1 MLDVSRSVLALCGG
15 ACLGAFLSACTLKAT
30 FNETTDTTSN
40 ITGTTSGRAW
50 WNEDGLLKPEHKIAA
65 FTAYNA
71 ENLEADLAHG
81 QGEYLTSLE
90 TLLDAPNPGRFSTH
104 AQASFSQWR
113 ASGATSPDALV
124 SRFRDTT
131 AAR

>member
-1 MLDVSRSVLALCGG
+1 MRPLPSLRSTMLAMVSAPLL
-15 ACLGAFLSACTLKAT
+15 LSACTLKAT
-30 FNETTDTTSN
+30 FEQITDTTSN

-65 FTAYNA
+65 FAAYNA
-71 ENLEADLAHG
+71 DNLETDLARG

-90 TLLDAPNPGRFSTH
+90 TLLSVPNPGRFSPK
-104 AQASFSQWR
+104 AQDSYGHWR
-113 ASGATSPDALV
+113 VTGEGSSEQLV
-124 SRFRDTT
+124 RHFRGQD